1 MDDAD
6 DEVEFVDAESCPSG
20 LFIMSSLDA
29 SMLRSH
35 MEPSSPAGSMLM
47 VIGRDLSPEPLAPPP

>member
-6 DEVEFVDAESCPSG
+6 DEVERVDAEPCPSG

-35 MEPSSPAGSMLM
+35 MEPSSLAGSVL
-47 VIGRDLSPEPLAPPP
+47 ITSGRDDEQRRRL